1 MRQIEE
7 RYISLLTDFGFK
19 RIFGT
24 APNKALREYEDS
36 RKAYRDL
43 KNSLDT
49 AVRQGHAKG
58 LKEGLEQGEAKGRAE
73 EKKEVAKKMKAM
85 GMSIEA
91 ISQISGLSAE
101 QIERL

>member
-24 APNKALREYEDS
+24 APNKELREYEDS

-101 QIERL
+101 QIGRL

>member
-24 APNKALREYEDS
+24 PPNKELREYEDR

-101 QIERL
+101 QIGRL

>member
-24 APNKALREYEDS
+24 APNKELREYEDS

-91 ISQISGLSAE
+91 ISQIPGLSAE
-101 QIERL
+101 QIGRL